1 MPTSNAPEA
10 AIAVEDLLFSYSP
23 LEPPV
28 LKGVSLTVHAGDI
41 VIMTGPSGSGKSTF
55 LSLLAG
61 LEAPQAESLCWGDFD
76 FVGKDSRELDR
87 WRRRNLGIVF
97 QDFQLVPELT
107 ALENVLLPQTF
118 SRWTITSSLRR
129 QAGELLERL
138 GVSRGLAQASSLS
151 RGEMQRTSLAR
162 ALLGRPSVLLAD
174 EPTASLDAVNEAAV
188 ADLLV
193 DYGRREGATILVATH
208 QPGLKDRADRNLSL
222 DHGLVQEVA
231 Q

>member
-1 MPTSNAPEA
+1 MPLLQIRDLAWSFQPRSEA
-10 AIAVEDLLFSYSP
+10 FLRIPSLVIPPGSLVAI
-23 LEPPV
+23 
-28 LKGVSLTVHAGDI
+28 
-41 VIMTGPSGSGKSTF
+41 TGPSGSGKSTF